1 MKTAKILEV
10 VKKPLPAKAFQWKGV
25 SAENKKE
32 LLHFLEETGC
42 PDVDIFSLTEKGL
55 CIHTLEGKMQVQD
68 GAYIICGNAN
78 EYWAVR
84 EDIFLNTY
92 NIIDGPNSATAVMK
106 KYLAITNTIDAD
118 EGWLLIDAYTLEE
131 ARHIAKAD
139 YKTEDLLAINEVSVN
154 DESGVSHS
162 FVINE

>member
-1 MKTAKILEV
+1 MKTAQILEV
-10 VKKPLPAKAFQWKGV
+10 IKKPLPARAFQWKGV

-42 PDVDIFSLTEKGL
+42 PDIDIFSLTEKEL
-55 CIHTLEGKMQVQD
+55 SIHTLEGEMQVQS

-92 NIIDGPNSATAVMK
+92 NVIDGPNSATAVMK
-106 KYLAITNTIDAD
+106 KYLAITNTIDD
-118 EGWLLIDAYTLEE
+118 EEGWLLIDAFSLEE

-139 YKTEDLLAINEVSVN
+139 SKTEDLLAINEVSVN

>member
-1 MKTAKILEV
+1 MKTAQILEV
-10 VKKPLPAKAFQWKGV
+10 VKKPLPARAFQWKGV
-25 SAENKKE
+25 SAKNKKE

-42 PDVDIFSLTEKGL
+42 PDIDIFSLTEKGL

-92 NIIDGPNSATAVMK
+92 NIIDGPDAANAVMK
-106 KYLAITNTIDAD
+106 KYIAIINTIDEE
-118 EGWLLIDAYTLEE
+118 EGWLLIDAFSLEE

-139 YKTEDLLAINEVSVN
+139 IKTEDLLAINEVTVN

-162 FVINE
+162 FIINE